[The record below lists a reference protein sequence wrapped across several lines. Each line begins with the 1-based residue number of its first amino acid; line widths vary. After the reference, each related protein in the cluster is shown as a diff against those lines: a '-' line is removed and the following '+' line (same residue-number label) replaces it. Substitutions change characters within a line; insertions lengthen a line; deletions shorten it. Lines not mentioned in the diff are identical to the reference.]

1 MSMRDYAVD
10 HYGLLMTKETL
21 KIVASQVCDEYTEED
36 YDEDEFRFNDELYEA
51 GIIEYI
57 GEFTGEAM
65 EIDDEGKNEWN
76 TGEAYNW
83 DTIYYVPIS
92 NMSTLFKAAYNN
104 MSELVNEFK
113 EKLCEYLPD
122 DFDYRGNIRRIV
134 GTYYG

>member
-1 MSMRDYAVD
+1 MSMRDYGVD
-10 HYGLLMTKETL
+10 DYGLLMTKETL
-21 KIVASQVCDEYTEED
+21 KIIASQVFDSYTEED
-36 YDEDEFRFNDELYEA
+36 YDYDPEYYSDRLYELSV
-51 GIIEYI
+51 IERI

-76 TGEAYNW
+76 TGETYNW
-83 DTIYYVPIS
+83 DIIYYVPIS
-92 NMSTLFKAAYNN
+92 HMSTLFKAAYNN
-104 MSELVNEFK
+104 MNELVNEFK